1 MNNDVNILL
10 VEDNPADAELTI
22 RALKKYNL
30 ANNLVWVK
38 DGEEALDFLFGRGEY
53 TNYPRSHI
61 PKLAN
66 STHKCNTE

>member
-38 DGEEALDFLFGRGEY
+38 DPLRQ
-53 TNYPRSHI
+53 
-61 PKLAN
+61 N
-66 STHKCNTE
+66 SCRLKF